1 MKLTNHATQT
11 AIKAALLL
19 CVVAMSVQLAM
30 AQGIRPQRDALGGL
44 KHALQEAGAAA
55 LTADQETALN
65 TLISSFRENNRPQ
78 GPSTELQAARKAYD
92 DAILAGNAD
101 AAKAAQ
107 AQIDGLISAGAA
119 TRQQAHINFAVA
131 AVKILTG
138 AQVTALVQKFE
149 EGRVVGLISSLAG
162 GPFGPGGPRGFG
174 PGGGPGFG
182 GPGFGR
188 RPDGS
193 GPSGKHP

>member
-1 MKLTNHATQT
+1 MKLTNYTAQT

-19 CVVAMSVQLAM
+19 CVVVMSVQLAM

-55 LTADQETALN
+55 LTTDQETALN

-78 GPSTELQAARKAYD
+78 GPGEEIKAARKAYD

-107 AQIDGLISAGAA
+107 AQIDSLISAGAA
-119 TRQQAHINFAVA
+119 TRQQARINFEVA
-131 AVKILTG
+131 AVKILTS
-138 AQVTALVQKFE
+138 AQVTSLVQKFE
-149 EGRVVGLISSLAG
+149 EGRVVGLIGSLAG
-162 GPFGPGGPRGFG
+162 GPGGPRGFG

-182 GPGFGR
+182 R
-188 RPDGS
+188 RPDGP
-193 GPSGKHP
+193 GTPSGKHP